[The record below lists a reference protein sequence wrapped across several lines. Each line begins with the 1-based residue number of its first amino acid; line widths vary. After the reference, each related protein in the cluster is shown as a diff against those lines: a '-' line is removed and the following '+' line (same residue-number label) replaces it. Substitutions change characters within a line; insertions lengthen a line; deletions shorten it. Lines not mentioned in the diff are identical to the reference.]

1 MPGMAPRRAGQQVVR
16 RQVDPAQM
24 EAIAP
29 GRAMLAAQLV
39 ALIRMPTCTRKLDPY
54 GKFV

>member
-24 EAIAP
+24 EAMAP